1 MLETGTIFISSF
13 VLLLIIVDKFVL
25 IVPLFLLQLLQLFS
39 YHLFLFSSIWM
50 ILNAIFLKG
59 DALPCL

>member
-39 YHLFLFSSIWM
+39 YHLFLFSSIGM